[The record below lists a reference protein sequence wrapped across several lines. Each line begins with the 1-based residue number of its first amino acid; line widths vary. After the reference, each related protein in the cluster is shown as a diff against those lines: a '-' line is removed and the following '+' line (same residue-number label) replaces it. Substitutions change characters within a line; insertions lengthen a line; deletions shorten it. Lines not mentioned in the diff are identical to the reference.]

1 MNMSHPANMNL
12 ILSREGKMD
21 SERNYVFTERA
32 HYMCPNMIFAIM
44 ASIDLKFDIK
54 RIKSGIT
61 ALRKAHPFLKSL
73 IAGED
78 GSNRLYY
85 ALREDFEIPVTVMN
99 DPNEWLKDYEELS
112 LKGWNVHEEA
122 LLKVLVYPKDDQF
135 MVLFVSHHLLCD
147 GRGLLQLIQEFCE
160 FYGSGKEPQFAKECL
175 IRNLSDLPDNSDLS
189 FISRVIINN
198 TNKKWKKE
206 NKKVSY
212 DEYLGFEKEFIEKN
226 RINRIVVSVCDEEL
240 KKITDECRQ
249 NGISVND
256 WLIAKMMIEDSIN
269 KVVIAADIRDK
280 VKCYNPGAM
289 GNYATAFSVQIK
301 KKYDS
306 QISLAKSVS
315 SEVKKIC
322 AQPKKE
328 MLVLSCYTH
337 MDPELLDAVAIS
349 SLSDFKSDAASF
361 VGKNMFG
368 YSARNG
374 YCITNLGKI
383 KSDVINE
390 AFFIPP
396 ASPANKKAW
405 GVLTVNDRMM
415 ICQAT
420 AD

>member
-1 MNMSHPANMNL
+1 MNMSHPANMNP
-12 ILSREGKMD
+12 ILSRGEKMD

-44 ASIDLKFDIK
+44 ASIDLRYDIK
-54 RIKSGIT
+54 RVDDSVS
-61 ALRKAHPFLKSL
+61 ALKKAHPFLTSL
-73 IAGED
+73 IAKDSSG
-78 GSNRLYY
+78 RLYY
-85 ALREDFEIPVTVMN
+85 APKGELEIPVTVMS
-99 DPNEWLKDYEELS
+99 DPDNWANDYEELS
-112 LKGWNVHEEA
+112 LNGWNVHKEA
-122 LLKVLVYPKDDQF
+122 LLKVLVYPKDDHF
-135 MVLFVSHHLLCD
+135 KIMFVSHHLLCD

-160 FYGSGKEPQFAKECL
+160 FYGSGKEPAFAKECL
-175 IRNLSDLPDNSDLS
+175 IRGLSDLPDNSDLPFLS
-189 FISRVIINN
+189 KVIINDA
-198 TNKKWKKE
+198 NKKWEKE

-212 DEYLGFEKEFIEKN
+212 EEYLEFEKKYIEEN
-226 RINRIVVSVCDEEL
+226 RINRSVVSVCDEEL
-240 KKITDECRQ
+240 NKITDECRQ
-249 NGISVND
+249 NDISVND
-256 WLIAKMMIEDSIN
+256 WLIAKMMIKDGIN

-306 QISLAKSVS
+306 RICIAKSVS

-349 SLSDFKSDAASF
+349 SLSDYKSESASF

-368 YSARNG
+368 YGARNG

-383 KSDVINE
+383 KSDVISE

-415 ICQAT
+415 ICQAD
-420 AD
+420 AS

>member
-1 MNMSHPANMNL
+1 
-12 ILSREGKMD
+12 MD
-21 SERNYVFTERA
+21 SQRNYVFTERA

-44 ASIDLKFDIK
+44 ASIDLRYDIK
-54 RIKSGIT
+54 RIDDSIS
-61 ALRKAHPFLKSL
+61 ALKKAHPFLTSL
-73 IAGED
+73 IAKD
-78 GSNRLYY
+78 RSGSLYY
-85 ALREDFEIPVTVMN
+85 APKEELEIPVTVMSGPDN
-99 DPNEWLKDYEELS
+99 WANDYEELS
-112 LKGWNVHEEA
+112 RKGWNVYKEA

-135 MVLFVSHHLLCD
+135 KIMFVSHHLLCD

-160 FYGSGKEPQFAKECL
+160 FYGSGKEPAFAKECL
-175 IRNLSDLPDNSDLS
+175 IRGLSDLPDNSDLPFLS
-189 FISRVIINN
+189 KVIINDA
-198 TNKKWKKE
+198 NKKWEKE

-212 DEYLGFEKEFIEKN
+212 EEYLEFEKKYIEEN
-226 RINRIVVSVCDEEL
+226 RINRSVVSVCDEEL
-240 KKITDECRQ
+240 NKITDECRQ
-249 NGISVND
+249 NDISVND
-256 WLIAKMMIEDSIN
+256 WLIAKMMIKDRIN

-306 QISLAKSVS
+306 HICLAKSVS

-368 YSARNG
+368 YGARNG

-383 KSDVINE
+383 KSDVISE

-415 ICQAT
+415 ICQAD
-420 AD
+420 AG